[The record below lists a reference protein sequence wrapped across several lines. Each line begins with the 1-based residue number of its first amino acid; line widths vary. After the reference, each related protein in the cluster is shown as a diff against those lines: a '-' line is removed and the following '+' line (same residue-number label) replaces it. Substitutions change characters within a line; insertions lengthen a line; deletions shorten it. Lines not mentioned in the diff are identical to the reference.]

1 MAQQQEYGL
10 QTTEGN
16 RKHTVLWAFMA
27 AIPLLALLG
36 MEMATLKIA
45 SDYSFHPM
53 LGQPWFSV
61 LGVPVYA
68 PWRVFTWEG
77 ISQPVMDN
85 ALVLGQAF
93 FLLPLFL
100 ALLCVVAARRLKG
113 NQELHGSARWARK
126 AEIERMGYLGGQGV
140 YVGGW
145 FDKKRTYYAIFDITA
160 QSISCVLPLHAQAR
174 GWA

>member
-10 QTTEGN
+10 QTTEAN

-45 SDYSFHPM
+45 SDYGFHPM

-113 NQELHGSARWARK
+113 KQKSSVWATSADKVCMSVDGS
-126 AEIERMGYLGGQGV
+126 I
-140 YVGGW
+140 
-145 FDKKRTYYAIFDITA
+145 KKRTYYAIFDITA

>member
-10 QTTEGN
+10 QTTEAN

-45 SDYSFHPM
+45 SDYGFHPM

-145 FDKKRTYYAIFDITA
+145 FDKKKEHITL
-160 QSISCVLPLHAQAR
+160 SST
-174 GWA
+174 

>member
-100 ALLCVVAARRLKG
+100 AIVV
-113 NQELHGSARWARK
+113 E
-126 AEIERMGYLGGQGV
+126 
-140 YVGGW
+140 
-145 FDKKRTYYAIFDITA
+145 
-160 QSISCVLPLHAQAR
+160 
-174 GWA
+174 

>member
-10 QTTEGN
+10 QTTEAN

-45 SDYSFHPM
+45 SDYGFHPM

-100 ALLCVVAARRLKG
+100 ALLCVVAKETRNCTDRPAGHEKQKSRVWATSADKVCMSVD
-113 NQELHGSARWARK
+113 GS
-126 AEIERMGYLGGQGV
+126 IQ
-140 YVGGW
+140 
-145 FDKKRTYYAIFDITA
+145 KRTYYAIFDITA
-160 QSISCVLPLHAQAR
+160 QSISCVLLLHAQAR